1 MTRREY
7 HIAAAGAFGALIAF
21 LLCAFIAW
29 DISPA
34 SWPTFG
40 RLVCAA
46 AMVMT
51 GIFSAIGRS
60 VHYD

>member
-1 MTRREY
+1 MTRREL
-7 HIAAAGAFGALIAF
+7 HITAAGVFGALIAF

-46 AMVMT
+46 VMVVA
-51 GIFSAIGRS
+51 GAFAAIGRS